1 MPNPDGFGVADL
13 GRKRARDFAGCYLAA
28 AGILT

>member
-13 GRKRARDFAGCYLAA
+13 GEKERDGCGCYLAA